1 MLKGGVLAYSIKWKG
16 WDSKHNTMEPLCNLP
31 EVTAEIAA
39 FEKREAKRQKDLDAV
54 IARREAAKA
63 ARDEKDK
70 EDDEKQQQIDQ
81 AVSSEERKQLGA
93 GGAKSRC
100 KSEVLVK
107 MRLKLTS

>member
-1 MLKGGVLAYSIKWKG
+1 MQA
-16 WDSKHNTMEPLCNLP
+16 NLP

-70 EDDEKQQQIDQ
+70 EDDEKQQQKDQ
-81 AVSSEERKQLGA
+81 ADASEERKQLGA

-107 MRLKLTS
+107 MLKLTS

>member
-39 FEKREAKRQKDLDAV
+39 FEKRAAKRQKDLDAV

-63 ARDEKDK
+63 ACDENRK
-70 EDDEKQQQIDQ
+70 IGTYSWCR
-81 AVSSEERKQLGA
+81 ARLCLSS
-93 GGAKSRC
+93 KSNTHA
-100 KSEVLVK
+100 SYLVV
-107 MRLKLTS
+107 